1 MYDLVSPFEMICRN
15 FSCEY
20 EVLLN
25 GFPKFRALFI
35 LGVIEFLWFGFSFRN
50 ELWNFRGESEVLLK
64 LIFEFWS
71 FVLDV
76 IEFI

>member
-15 FSCEY
+15 FGCEY

-35 LGVIEFLWFGFSFRN
+35 LGVIEFL
-50 ELWNFRGESEVLLK
+50 
-64 LIFEFWS
+64 
-71 FVLDV
+71 
-76 IEFI
+76 